1 MARHRERRAAPLNR
15 FGSPRRG
22 RTASPATFIIDTGAE
37 RTTFTYDVVYALQL
51 DPEPDE
57 GTYLVGVGGAN
68 RAIRLATALLFPTG
82 AGTSDP
88 MNGIYYAFTDPIS
101 LDFSVLGR
109 DVLGRFAGIVD
120 RPQHLVTL
128 LAGNHRYQV
137 VAS

>member
-1 MARHRERRAAPLNR
+1 
-15 FGSPRRG
+15 
-22 RTASPATFIIDTGAE
+22 
-37 RTTFTYDVVYALQL
+37 VYALQL

-109 DVLGRFAGIVD
+109 DVLGRFAVIVD
-120 RPQHLVTL
+120 RPQQLVTL